1 MQDGEDVPNGATLRR
16 GAAVRDTCAELFDSV
31 GCIIGTKGRKKNE
44 RGLPHGERV
53 AVSEGNVA
61 ENMTVP
67 RKADRANRLDYKA
80 TAATMNDC
88 TATATLSALSITTTR
103 KVSPQRQL
111 LKRKSRLFI
120 TNRRQDISIFL
131 TYDTGIEYLLY
142 RATCFLLLFK
152 NPPFQFDFQVATRGA
167 ITILSDFNR
176 GLSVESLVLEEIFN
190 EFCENFYDFFGGKVK
205 IHLNFHFLFFF
216 FHN

>member
-1 MQDGEDVPNGATLRR
+1 MWKPLAGRR
-16 GAAVRDTCAELFDSV
+16 GRSQWCDASARCGSKRMLVRSYSTAWTASSAQR
-31 GCIIGTKGRKKNE
+31 GE
-44 RGLPHGERV
+44 RRTREDCHHGERV

-131 TYDTGIEYLLY
+131 TYDTGIECSIWNAHNIIYGTA
-142 RATCFLLLFK
+142 RA
-152 NPPFQFDFQVATRGA
+152 
-167 ITILSDFNR
+167 I
-176 GLSVESLVLEEIFN
+176 
-190 EFCENFYDFFGGKVK
+190 
-205 IHLNFHFLFFF
+205 
-216 FHN
+216 

>member
-1 MQDGEDVPNGATLRR
+1 MRSYS
-16 GAAVRDTCAELFDSV
+16 AAWTASSAQL
-31 GCIIGTKGRKKNE
+31 GRKKNE

-103 KVSPQRQL
+103 KVSPQKQL

-120 TNRRQDISIFL
+120 TNRRQYISIFL
-131 TYDTGIEYLLY
+131 TYDTGIECLLWSALNPIY
-142 RATCFLLLFK
+142 GTARA
-152 NPPFQFDFQVATRGA
+152 
-167 ITILSDFNR
+167 I
-176 GLSVESLVLEEIFN
+176 
-190 EFCENFYDFFGGKVK
+190 
-205 IHLNFHFLFFF
+205 
-216 FHN
+216 

>member
-1 MQDGEDVPNGATLRR
+1 MRKQLAGRR
-16 GAAVRDTCAELFDSV
+16 GRTQWCDASARCGSKRYLCEECSAAWAASSAQ
-31 GCIIGTKGRKKNE
+31 
-44 RGLPHGERV
+44 RGETRTREDCHHGERE

-61 ENMTVP
+61 GNMTVP

-131 TYDTGIEYLLY
+131 TYDTGIECSIWNAQNFIYGTA
-142 RATCFLLLFK
+142 RA
-152 NPPFQFDFQVATRGA
+152 
-167 ITILSDFNR
+167 I
-176 GLSVESLVLEEIFN
+176 
-190 EFCENFYDFFGGKVK
+190 
-205 IHLNFHFLFFF
+205 
-216 FHN
+216 

>member
-1 MQDGEDVPNGATLRR
+1 MVRRFGEVRQKEILVRR
-16 GAAVRDTCAELFDSV
+16 YSTAWAASSAQR
-31 GCIIGTKGRKKNE
+31 GE
-44 RGLPHGERV
+44 RRTREDCHHGERE

-111 LKRKSRLFI
+111 
-120 TNRRQDISIFL
+120 
-131 TYDTGIEYLLY
+131 
-142 RATCFLLLFK
+142 
-152 NPPFQFDFQVATRGA
+152 
-167 ITILSDFNR
+167 
-176 GLSVESLVLEEIFN
+176 
-190 EFCENFYDFFGGKVK
+190 
-205 IHLNFHFLFFF
+205 
-216 FHN
+216 

>member
-1 MQDGEDVPNGATLRR
+1 MWKPLAGRR
-16 GAAVRDTCAELFDSV
+16 GRSQWCDASARCGSKRYLCEECSTAWTASSAQR
-31 GCIIGTKGRKKNE
+31 GE
-44 RGLPHGERV
+44 RRTREDCHHGERE

-80 TAATMNDC
+80 TAATMYDC
-88 TATATLSALSITTTR
+88 TATATLSTLSITTTR

-131 TYDTGIEYLLY
+131 TYDTGIECSIWNAHNFIYCTA
-142 RATCFLLLFK
+142 RA
-152 NPPFQFDFQVATRGA
+152 
-167 ITILSDFNR
+167 I
-176 GLSVESLVLEEIFN
+176 
-190 EFCENFYDFFGGKVK
+190 
-205 IHLNFHFLFFF
+205 
-216 FHN
+216 

>member
-16 GAAVRDTCAELFDSV
+16 GAAVRDTCAELFGSV
-31 GCIIGTKGRKKNE
+31 DCIIGTNGQE
-44 RGLPHGERV
+44 ERV
-53 AVSEGNVA
+53 RTATKESGEAVSEGNVA

-80 TAATMNDC
+80 TAATMYDC

-120 TNRRQDISIFL
+120 TNRRQYISIFL
-131 TYDTGIEYLLY
+131 TYDTGIECSIWN
-142 RATCFLLLFK
+142 A
-152 NPPFQFDFQVATRGA
+152 
-167 ITILSDFNR
+167 
-176 GLSVESLVLEEIFN
+176 
-190 EFCENFYDFFGGKVK
+190 ENFIYGTARA
-205 IHLNFHFLFFF
+205 I
-216 FHN
+216 

>member
-16 GAAVRDTCAELFDSV
+16 GAAVRECLCEECSAAWTASSAQL
-31 GCIIGTKGRKKNE
+31 GRKKNE

-103 KVSPQRQL
+103 KESPQRQL
-111 LKRKSRLFI
+111 LKRKKP
-120 TNRRQDISIFL
+120 SIHHEPTARHINL
-131 TYDTGIEYLLY
+131 SYL
-142 RATCFLLLFK
+142 
-152 NPPFQFDFQVATRGA
+152 
-167 ITILSDFNR
+167 
-176 GLSVESLVLEEIFN
+176 
-190 EFCENFYDFFGGKVK
+190 
-205 IHLNFHFLFFF
+205 
-216 FHN
+216 

>member
-1 MQDGEDVPNGATLRR
+1 MRKPLAGRR
-16 GAAVRDTCAELFDSV
+16 GRSQWCDASARCGSKRYLCEECSAAWAASSAQR
-31 GCIIGTKGRKKNE
+31 GE
-44 RGLPHGERV
+44 RRTREDCHHGERV

-120 TNRRQDISIFL
+120 TNRRQYISIFL
-131 TYDTGIEYLLY
+131 TYDTGIECSIWN
-142 RATCFLLLFK
+142 A
-152 NPPFQFDFQVATRGA
+152 
-167 ITILSDFNR
+167 
-176 GLSVESLVLEEIFN
+176 
-190 EFCENFYDFFGGKVK
+190 ENFIYGTARA
-205 IHLNFHFLFFF
+205 I
-216 FHN
+216 